1 MSTATASRRIDPRSL
16 RDADVVLTA
25 TPASGTQASPSA
37 NFVPALATRQL
48 SITSIRLDG
57 GTQPR
62 AALNQSHINDLA
74 DDLRAG
80 AILPPLDVMYDG
92 GNYWLFDGY
101 HRLHAHKLA
110 HGDEASIAV
119 RVHQGSLADAQ
130 WASFAVNKSHGLRRT
145 TEDKQRAV
153 VAALRHTNGASRSNR
168 EIGRHLGVDDKTVG
182 EWRKRLEASAEI
194 PQMAERTVT
203 RGDQTYTQNTAEIG
217 ASHRRESTASGLPK
231 LDIPLRTV
239 GSVVA
244 SDATHTRQQNAPLGK
259 CRICNRTL
267 SDPDQ
272 AAQGIGSCC
281 AAKQAA
287 SLAVDGD
294 RPLPAWAAYD
304 DDDADLTAADVQV
317 LKPMPRADDAVIVMT
332 QAEDKIMS
340 LKRLIGVFHHTIAE
354 FNAYGELT
362 GHHVETLPAKREL
375 EKLIKRLERE
385 CALLNG
391 QPVEAWG
398 EEMAA

>member
-25 TPASGTQASPSA
+25 TPASGTQAPPSA

-110 HGDEASIAV
+110 HGDDASIAV

-259 CRICNRTL
+259 CRICNRPL

-272 AAQGIGSCC
+272 AAQGIGACC

-294 RPLPAWAAYD
+294 RPLPEWTQPDPVDHNIAIDAQPAPPRD
-304 DDDADLTAADVQV
+304 DRRARLAHFDVMFQNALDSLPHWADLTDRHV
-317 LKPMPRADDAVIVMT
+317 
-332 QAEDKIMS
+332 
-340 LKRLIGVFHHTIAE
+340 
-354 FNAYGELT
+354 LT
-362 GHHVETLPAKREL
+362 GEAERGLR
-375 EKLIKRLERE
+375 KLLDATRNEI
-385 CALLNG
+385 AAING
-391 QPVEAWG
+391 QSRTATWG
-398 EEMAA
+398 DAE